1 MVRKKKLLGR
11 REIEN
16 RVEKAGK
23 EMEQKEDILEKDVSD
38 IETIRKTLDGL
49 EGGTSEGFE
58 QVESSIGDAENVTTE
73 AFEREDHDLDRIQED
88 SQEFGRE
95 IQEGQ
100 ESAESDSA
108 KISDAIAEFKTK
120 EPEKEVLR
128 AKEQVSE
135 DRDVLKEHDEQE
147 RRARQKSDAIQEKL
161 KERVH
166 SRKRGR

>member
-1 MVRKKKLLGR
+1 MARKKKLLGR

-100 ESAESDSA
+100 ESAESDST
-108 KISDAIAEFKTK
+108 KISDATTEFKTK
-120 EPEKEVLR
+120 EPEKEFLR
-128 AKEQVSE
+128 AKEQVSR
-135 DRDVLKEHDEQE
+135 DIDVLKEHDELE
-147 RRARQKSDAIQEKL
+147 RRAREKSDAIQEKL
-161 KERVH
+161 KARVH
-166 SRKRGR
+166 SERRGR